1 MREMDDHT
9 RNYHLHLLRLE
20 EREKSKRHKAFMDQW
35 NDKGYEINRK
45 NLTIRKENQKVYDTI
60 KN

>member
-1 MREMDDHT
+1 
-9 RNYHLHLLRLE
+9 
-20 EREKSKRHKAFMDQW
+20 MDQW